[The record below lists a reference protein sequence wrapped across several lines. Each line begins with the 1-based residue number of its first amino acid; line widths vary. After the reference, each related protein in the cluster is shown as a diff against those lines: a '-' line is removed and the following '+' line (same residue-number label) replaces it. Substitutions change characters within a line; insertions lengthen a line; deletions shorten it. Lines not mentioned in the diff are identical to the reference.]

1 MSFALEVKE
10 ELSRVEFNSIDEK
23 LVCLEAILKNGAE
36 ISFQS
41 FTNPK
46 IVISTKS
53 NALTRFIIKLLNSF
67 ESNVSYDLYQKQIMR
82 FDKPTYYYISIND
95 AKKFINKFHILD
107 SEHLMTDFDNE
118 DLVKAYLR
126 GAFII
131 RGSVNDPESGNYHLE
146 YSTMNNNEAIY
157 IQSLLNKFNLNSRIS
172 KRKDNLL
179 IYLKD
184 KEVICDTLRILG
196 ASQIVFRYEEV
207 LITKQIVANAKRQ
220 VNFDISN
227 QSKTN
232 EASKNIM
239 RYIKYLEVY
248 YPLEKLDPK
257 LLMVM
262 KVRKENPEASLTEL
276 CQIINDTYNENVTK
290 SGINHRLRKLKQI
303 AIDYKNRNE

>member
-10 ELSRVEFNSIDEK
+10 ELSRVEFNSNEEK
-23 LVCLEAILKNGAE
+23 LICLEAILKNGAE

-53 NALTRFIIKLLNSF
+53 NALTRFIIKLLNNF
-67 ESNVSYDLYQKQIMR
+67 DSNVEYDLYQKQIMR
-82 FDKPTYYYISIND
+82 FDKPTYYYISINN
-95 AKKFINKFHILD
+95 AKKFLSYFHILD
-107 SEHLMTDFDNE
+107 IEHTMTELENDN
-118 DLVKAYLR
+118 LIKAYLR

-184 KEVICDTLRILG
+184 KEVICDALRILG
-196 ASQIVFRYEEV
+196 ASKVVFRFEEV
-207 LITKQIVANAKRQ
+207 LITKQLVANAKRQ

-262 KVRKENPEASLTEL
+262 KVRKENPEASLTEI
-276 CQIINDTYNENVTK
+276 CQIINETYNENVTK